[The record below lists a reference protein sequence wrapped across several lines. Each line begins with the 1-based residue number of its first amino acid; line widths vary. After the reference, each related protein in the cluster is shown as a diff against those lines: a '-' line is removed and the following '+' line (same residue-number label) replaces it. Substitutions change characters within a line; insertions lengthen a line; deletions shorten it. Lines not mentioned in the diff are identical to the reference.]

1 MKLTYLIVIFLAYFI
16 IFPPINRFIST
27 TRLFFL
33 LAITLPIFFA
43 KIIISFRTTPY
54 KLNPYLKT
62 NILLLAIHIFL
73 IIIFYLPQPIISD
86 QDAQIISVE
95 YFPSFNQ
102 RTRYL
107 DLDKYDTEEIIS
119 VLKNGSS
126 RRSVLVAE
134 GTVLKDGTIRI
145 TYIDNN
151 HPKELIINESEGF
164 RDNYG
169 TFLWMRHKIINHA
182 SVYKQ
187 FLDILT

>member
-1 MKLTYLIVIFLAYFI
+1 M
-16 IFPPINRFIST
+16 
-27 TRLFFL
+27 
-33 LAITLPIFFA
+33 AIP
-43 KIIISFRTTPY
+43 
-54 KLNPYLKT
+54 
-62 NILLLAIHIFL
+62 IFL

-164 RDNYG
+164 WDNYG